1 MLALSPSYNIYREV
15 FNFSFH
21 VVHCSYI
28 EIQLH
33 LKEEMSLEMQ
43 GTGPGYGQGEG
54 ANNHT
59 LHKSPREYSHLG
71 QYPKFYDLST

>member
-1 MLALSPSYNIYREV
+1 MGVSV
-15 FNFSFH
+15 F
-21 VVHCSYI
+21 VVGGWGGHGHRQRKYQPDI

-43 GTGPGYGQGEG
+43 GTGPCYGQGEG